1 MARVWVLTH
10 GWLRMKQLRRTQ
22 ERGQR
27 ARDALVA
34 AARTLFVEQ
43 GYFATGTEQVVA
55 ESGVGT
61 RGSFYHHFESKL
73 DLFRAVF
80 DAIENELIAS
90 TASKVADSQQPLEFL
105 ERGLLIVLE
114 AAANN
119 REFQRVVLIDGPAV
133 LGWGEWRGVATADGI
148 TLLTSA
154 LEGGMKARVI
164 VRRPIAPLAHML
176 RGTVEPAGLY
186 VANAPDRAAARRET
200 ASALR
205 TLLRGLRADR

>member
-1 MARVWVLTH
+1 MEPSRRV
-10 GWLRMKQLRRTQ
+10 Q

-27 ARDALVA
+27 ARDALIA
-34 AARTLFVEQ
+34 AARKLFVEQ

-61 RGSFYHHFESKL
+61 RGSFYHHFDSKL

-80 DAIENELIAS
+80 NAVENELIAS
-90 TASKVADSQQPLEFL
+90 TATAVADSKEPLELL
-105 ERGLLIVLE
+105 ERGLLIFLE

-119 REFQRVVLIDGPAV
+119 PEFQRVVLIDGPAV
-133 LGWGEWRGVATADGI
+133 MGWGEWRGEATANGI
-148 TLLTSA
+148 TLLTTA

-164 VRRPIAPLAHML
+164 VRRPVLPLAHML
-176 RGTVEPAGLY
+176 RGTVESAVLY
-186 VANAPDRAAARRET
+186 IANAPDRAAARKET

-205 TLLRGLRADR
+205 ALLRGLRASSK

>member
-1 MARVWVLTH
+1 
-10 GWLRMKQLRRTQ
+10 MKQSRRTQ
-22 ERGQR
+22 ERGLR

-90 TASKVADSQQPLEFL
+90 TASKVADSKQPLESL
-105 ERGLLIVLE
+105 ERGLLIFLE

-119 REFQRVVLIDGPAV
+119 REFQRVVLIDGPAA

-176 RGTVEPAGLY
+176 RGTVESAGLY
-186 VANAPDRAAARRET
+186 IANAPDRAAARRET

-205 TLLRGLRADR
+205 TLLRGLRADG

>member
-1 MARVWVLTH
+1 
-10 GWLRMKQLRRTQ
+10 MKPSRGTQ
-22 ERGQR
+22 ERGLR

-90 TASKVADSQQPLEFL
+90 TASKVADSKEPLESL
-105 ERGLLIVLE
+105 ERGLLIFLE
-114 AAANN
+114 SAANN
-119 REFQRVVLIDGPAV
+119 REFQRDRVVFNICK
-133 LGWGEWRGVATADGI
+133 ADC
-148 TLLTSA
+148 SC
-154 LEGGMKARVI
+154 
-164 VRRPIAPLAHML
+164 
-176 RGTVEPAGLY
+176 
-186 VANAPDRAAARRET
+186 
-200 ASALR
+200 
-205 TLLRGLRADR
+205 

>member
-1 MARVWVLTH
+1 
-10 GWLRMKQLRRTQ
+10 MKQSRPTQ

-90 TASKVADSQQPLEFL
+90 IASKVADSKQPLELL
-105 ERGLLIVLE
+105 ERGLLIFLE

-133 LGWGEWRGVATADGI
+133 LGWGEWRRVATADGI
-148 TLLTSA
+148 TLLTAA
-154 LEGGMKARVI
+154 LDAGMKARVI

-176 RGTVEPAGLY
+176 RGTVESAGLY
-186 VANAPDRAAARRET
+186 IANAPDREAARRET

>member
-1 MARVWVLTH
+1 
-10 GWLRMKQLRRTQ
+10 MKQSRRTQ

-90 TASKVADSQQPLEFL
+90 TASKVADSKQPLESL
-105 ERGLLIVLE
+105 ERGLLIFLE

-176 RGTVEPAGLY
+176 RGAVESAGLY
-186 VANAPDRAAARRET
+186 IANAPDRAAARRET

-205 TLLRGLRADR
+205 TLLRGLRSDG

>member
-1 MARVWVLTH
+1 
-10 GWLRMKQLRRTQ
+10 MKQARRTQ

-90 TASKVADSQQPLEFL
+90 TASKVADSKQPLELL
-105 ERGLLIVLE
+105 ERGLLIFLE

-148 TLLTSA
+148 TILTSA

-176 RGTVEPAGLY
+176 RGTVESAGLY
-186 VANAPDRAAARRET
+186 IANAPDRAAARRET

>member
-1 MARVWVLTH
+1 
-10 GWLRMKQLRRTQ
+10 MKQSRRTQ

-90 TASKVADSQQPLEFL
+90 IASKVADSEQPLELL
-105 ERGLLIVLE
+105 ERGLLMFLD

-164 VRRPIAPLAHML
+164 ARRPVAPLAHML
-176 RGTVEPAGLY
+176 RGTVESAGLY
-186 VANAPDRAAARRET
+186 IANAADRAAARRET

-205 TLLRGLRADR
+205 TLLRGLRADG